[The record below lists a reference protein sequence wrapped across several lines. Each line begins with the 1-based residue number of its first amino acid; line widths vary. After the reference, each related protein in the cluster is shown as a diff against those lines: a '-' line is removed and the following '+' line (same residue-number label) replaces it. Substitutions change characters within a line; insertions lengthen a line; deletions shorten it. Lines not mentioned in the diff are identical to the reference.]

1 MARLTVR
8 EFAKRVGLGLEGAD
22 YIGAGVMLKV
32 LTNKGIA
39 KEVDR
44 INTSARG
51 RKSVVYE
58 VPDEFVM
65 TLDTVAEV
73 PVEEETP
80 TEEVVAEVVETPTE
94 EVVGV
99 VEPTYC
105 YDEDEDE
112 DVSEAA

>member
-32 LTNKGIA
+32 LQNRGIA

-51 RKSVVYE
+51 RKSVVYD
-58 VPDEFVM
+58 VPDEFVL
-65 TLDTVAEV
+65 TLDAVV
-73 PVEEETP
+73 
-80 TEEVVAEVVETPTE
+80 EEVVAPVEEVVVETPVVE
-94 EVVGV
+94 EVVGSV
-99 VEPTYC
+99 TETYN
-105 YDEDEDE
+105 YDDDEDEDGE
-112 DVSEAA
+112 VSEAA